1 MRMVSGGDP
10 GVVPRILRVFTKSD
24 ETNAITVSAEVAL
37 NHHGRSVGQEQ
48 DEQGFAIRL

>member
-37 NHHGRSVGQEQ
+37 NHHGRSV
-48 DEQGFAIRL
+48 